1 MNANMLNAINNAEI
15 QNASMN
21 ENENASLVNQIF
33 SKLYEAVSLVGL
45 ELVMFAFAIVVYFL
59 FTGTGLGKAP
69 AKKEWVEDKKPAPR
83 SPKTKVV
90 KKEEKTEPRV
100 EKEVSW
106 RSEEKVE
113 SETEKEEKPEKV
125 VDVAKHVAMI
135 RAKSKD
141 NDLDGATQVF
151 RNLQASGAPMTPLVY
166 NALLDSCV
174 QCGKVGAALSHFA
187 EMKSQGLVDVVSY
200 NTLLKAHLRGGQLA
214 KARAMLDEM
223 SAAGIKANQVTYNEM
238 LNAMVGVKDRKGMW
252 TLVGDMAEQGMRPN
266 SVTCS
271 IILKSLAGHSAPQD
285 IRRAMDLIDRMSEDM
300 DEVLFASVIEAC
312 VRIGQLD
319 LLSQKLQQYAA
330 KGGLAGLT
338 APTYG
343 SMIKAYGR
351 ARDIE
356 RVRELWAE
364 MRRRNVR
371 PTSITLGCMVDALV
385 CNSQPEEAL
394 RLVEDVRDD
403 ESLRDILNTVIY
415 STLLKGFAQA
425 KQPEKVQRVFEDM
438 QADGIACN
446 TVSYNTM
453 IDANARTGRM
463 ARCDELFKDMQ
474 AAGVQ
479 PDIITFS
486 TLVKGYCMDG
496 DIDKGF
502 AVLKDMTSRGKHE
515 PDEILYNSLL
525 DGCAKQ
531 HRVDDAL
538 GLIESMA
545 KNNVRPSNFTLSI
558 LVKLLGRARRLN
570 QAFQTVEDMCKRFD
584 LQANIHVYTCLLY
597 ACFQN
602 RQLPRALK
610 LHDSMITE
618 GGVEPDAKTYA
629 VLVRGCVQAGSLD
642 KAANVV
648 RAAYGLSPQDLVQ
661 PKYAPGVE
669 ARALE
674 EVMAALSTAPNA
686 EKLAVPLLTDLKA
699 LGVHVERDVYA
710 RAVQTSVSRA
720 GRNNA
725 HPETGAFA
733 QVKGRRNNY

>member
-1 MNANMLNAINNAEI
+1 MNANMLNAINNAELK
-15 QNASMN
+15 NASMN

-90 KKEEKTEPRV
+90 KKEEKKEPRV

-106 RSEEKVE
+106 RSEEKAE

-629 VLVRGCVQAGSLD
+629 VLARGCVQAGSLD

>member
-1 MNANMLNAINNAEI
+1 MDAVQFAQLLKDLQSGNTAAIKQA
-15 QNASMN
+15 
-21 ENENASLVNQIF
+21 
-33 SKLYEAVSLVGL
+33 
-45 ELVMFAFAIVVYFL
+45 
-59 FTGTGLGKAP
+59 
-69 AKKEWVEDKKPAPR
+69 
-83 SPKTKVV
+83 
-90 KKEEKTEPRV
+90 EEKYDQLFE
-100 EKEVSW
+100 
-106 RSEEKVE
+106 
-113 SETEKEEKPEKV
+113 
-125 VDVAKHVAMI
+125 
-135 RAKSKD
+135 
-141 NDLDGATQVF
+141 Q
-151 RNLQASGAPMTPLVY
+151 LQASGVQLTTLAY
-166 NALLDSCV
+166 NALLDACV
-174 QCGKVGAALSHFA
+174 QCGKVSVAEEHFRA
-187 EMKSQGLVDVVSY
+187 MQQRGLVDVVSY
-200 NTLLKAHLRGGQLA
+200 NTLLKAYLRTGNVT
-214 KARAMLDEM
+214 KARSIVASMGRD
-223 SAAGIKANQVTYNEM
+223 GISANQITYNEM
-238 LNAMVGVKDRKGMW
+238 LNALVAMKDRKGMW
-252 TLVGDMAEQGMRPN
+252 NLIQDMSDRGMRPN

-271 IILKSLAGHSAPQD
+271 ILLKSLTAHASQAD
-285 IRRAMDLIDRMSEDM
+285 IQRTLSLVDEVSDM

-385 CNSQPEEAL
+385 CNGLPEEAHQ
-394 RLVEDVRDD
+394 LVLEITADSSTR
-403 ESLRDILNTVIY
+403 EILNTVIY

-425 KQPEKVQRVFEDM
+425 KQPEKVQQVFEDM

-474 AAGVQ
+474 AVGVQ

-531 HRVDDAL
+531 HRVDDAMQ
-538 GLIESMA
+538 LIESMA
-545 KNNVRPSNFTLSI
+545 QNNVRPSNFTLSI
-558 LVKLLGRARRLN
+558 LVKLLGRSRRLN
-570 QAFQTVEDMCKRFD
+570 QAFTTVEDMCKRFD
-584 LQANIHVYTCLLY
+584 LQANIHVYTCLIY

-618 GGVEPDAKTYA
+618 AGVEPDAKTYA

-648 RAAYGLSPQDLVQ
+648 RAAYRLSPQDLVQ
-661 PKYAPGVE
+661 PKNAPGIE

-733 QVKGRRNNY
+733 LVKGRRNYH